1 MWGKNFGMGRYK
13 NDRAP
18 NLGLFP
24 GGSGPSRDQTVD
36 FGSKI
41 MILGRDFEIWPNSVS
56 PGVTRKNGRR
66 KYFFSQKIQKADNRK
81 VVH

>member
-1 MWGKNFGMGRYK
+1 MVFWLGAFGQKCPSYRTTDFDPQVVWGKNFGMGRYQ
-13 NDRAP
+13 NGRAP

-41 MILGRDFEIWPNSVS
+41 MILERDFEI
-56 PGVTRKNGRR
+56 
-66 KYFFSQKIQKADNRK
+66 
-81 VVH
+81 